1 MLQHPLRY
9 WFVECLW
16 LVLIVT
22 TAWGAFTWNQEQVFY
37 RENVYFVDGDCYAR
51 MTRVR
56 DLYLSGIRPIR
67 HHIFE
72 NHPNGVV
79 PHTTLPF
86 DALIYWAAKAAS
98 GFSSK
103 PLEVAGAWI
112 SPLLG
117 VALVG
122 LMGVWTAARR
132 WPYRHAMTTI
142 LAISPILAHGFQVG
156 RPDHQSLLVLLVGI
170 ALAAEL
176 TSWHQRKMCWA
187 YCAAAAWALSLWV
200 SLFEP
205 LVIFAVVLVAK
216 SMEWLI
222 AKKHGDHS
230 RFFSLGPSCLFGAIL
245 VFAFIIDGRTPEAL
259 DPAFANWAANIGE
272 LRSPGWSTM
281 FSWAGW
287 LFPLIPILLC
297 WKAVRRGGIVNGFLG
312 GLTALLLVL
321 TSIHARWGYF
331 LALAVAISLPFAFT
345 GFRRP
350 VVAYA
355 LFAVSL
361 WPIASAWESTLFPS
375 QQLITSRTEQLADA
389 VALRDVAIILINLP
403 DGGVVA
409 PWWFSPAVVWWSGK
423 PCVAG
428 TSHQSLPGILDTC
441 RVYLAKSPLEA
452 VAILEKRDAL
462 YVISYEPERVV
473 SNASQV
479 MNSRANQ
486 KPLVATLYTTPHA
499 FTDVFEP
506 LYANRFFKLHRAKF
520 PGLAKPK

>member
-22 TAWGAFTWNQEQVFY
+22 TAWGAFTWNQGQVFY
-37 RENVYFVDGDCYAR
+37 EENVYFVDGDCYAR

-56 DLYLSGIRPIR
+56 DLYASGIHPIR

-72 NHPNGVV
+72 NYPNGVV

-86 DALIYWAAKAAS
+86 DALIYFAAKAAS

-122 LMGVWTAARR
+122 LVGVWAAARR
-132 WPYRHAMTTI
+132 LPYRHAMTTI

-176 TSWHQRKMCWA
+176 TSWQQRKMRWA
-187 YCAAAAWALSLWV
+187 YFAAAAWALSLWV

-205 LVIFAVVLVAK
+205 LVIFAVVLVAR
-216 SMEWLI
+216 SIEWFI
-222 AKKHGDHS
+222 AKKNGDHP
-230 RFFSLGPSCLFGAIL
+230 RVFSLGPICLFVAIL
-245 VFAFIIDGRTPEAL
+245 VFAFIIDGRTPAAL
-259 DPAFANWAANIGE
+259 DPAFANWTGNIGE
-272 LRSPGWSTM
+272 LHSPGWSTL
-281 FSWAGW
+281 FSWTGW
-287 LFPLIPILLC
+287 MLPVIPMLLC
-297 WKAVRRGGIVNGFLG
+297 WQAVRRGGIVFGFLG

-331 LALAVAISLPFAFT
+331 LALTVAISLPFVFASI
-345 GFRRP
+345 RRP
-350 VVAYA
+350 FVAYA
-355 LFAVSL
+355 LFGVSL
-361 WPIASAWESTLFPS
+361 WPMASAWDSALFPS
-375 QQLITSRTEQLADA
+375 QQLIASRTEQLADA
-389 VALRDVAIILINLP
+389 VALRDAAIVLKNLP

-441 RVYLAKSPLEA
+441 RVYLACSPLEA
-452 VAILEKRDAL
+452 VAILEKREAPYL
-462 YVISYEPERVV
+462 ISYEPERVV
-473 SNASQV
+473 SNASQI
-479 MNSRANQ
+479 MGNRETLQ
-486 KPLVATLYTTPHA
+486 PLVTTLYKTPHA
-499 FTDVFEP
+499 FPDVFE
-506 LYANRFFKLHRAKF
+506 LLHANRFFKVHRAKF
-520 PGLAKPK
+520 PSLAKPK